1 VKAHYQLLGK
11 PEGRLPPLKPALLFG
26 VFVIVWRGGALAL
39 ERLSNKPFRP
49 DRRSGRRLIIN
60 AELLK
65 PAKD

>member
-39 ERLSNKPFRP
+39 AIRQAINYQ
-49 DRRSGRRLIIN
+49 RRVIETS
-60 AELLK
+60 
-65 PAKD
+65 